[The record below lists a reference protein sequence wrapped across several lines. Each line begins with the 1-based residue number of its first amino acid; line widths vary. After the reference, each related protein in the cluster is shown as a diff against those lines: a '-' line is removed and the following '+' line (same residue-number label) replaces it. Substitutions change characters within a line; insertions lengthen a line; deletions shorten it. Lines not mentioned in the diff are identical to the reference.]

1 MAISNQN
8 QRLLALSTRWVN
20 RENLRQALKGI
31 SLSQNDKL
39 IFSSHHYLPSQEVF
53 LVLEKQLTAK

>member
-39 IFSSHHYLPSQEVF
+39 IFSSHHYLPSREVF